1 MIWDCP
7 HVAPILLAIKYDILG
22 GGILGGGILGGGI
35 LGGGILGGAWGFPNK
50 YKFSV
55 KVKIR

>member
-22 GGILGGGILGGGI
+22 GGILGGGILGG
-35 LGGGILGGAWGFPNK
+35 AWGFPNK